1 MSGSAMT
8 ESSGTGILYSTMVD
22 RLSSISDVFDVAGF
36 HPDGTIPLYRGQDVD
51 EPLLPGVAR
60 LAKRLSLSDPEVT
73 EKDLLSTFKSMSMPF
88 LTANVPTTD
97 WEWMA
102 LARHHGLST
111 RLLDWT
117 SNAFFALWF
126 AVFPHP
132 DETDRTRVLWVLE
145 LSSSDLQLP
154 HPDTSVFTL
163 GRTFA
168 FQPPHISRKIAAQSA
183 WFTIHKYVQKK
194 AKFIALEANVNFG
207 PRLRKY
213 YIHRDALPTIR
224 AQLKLLGINQFSLF
238 PDLDHLA
245 NHLEEDL
252 VAKTLGYR
260 PDRPSGAP

>member
-1 MSGSAMT
+1 MT
-8 ESSGTGILYSTMVD
+8 ESSGTGILYSTSVD
-22 RLSSISDVFDVAGF
+22 DISSIADLFDVAGF
-36 HPDGTIPLYRGQDVD
+36 HPEGSIPLHRGQDVD

-60 LAKRLSLSDPEVT
+60 LAKRLALPDPEST
-73 EKDLLSTFKSMSMPF
+73 ERELLSTFKSMSMPF
-88 LTANVPTTD
+88 LNASAPTTD

-102 LARHHGLST
+102 LARHHGLPT

-132 DETDRTRVLWVLE
+132 DQINRTRVLWVLD
-145 LSSSDLQLP
+145 LTSSDLRLP
-154 HPDTSVFTL
+154 ERKTSVFTL

-168 FQPPHISRKIAAQSA
+168 FQPPHISRNIAAQSA
-183 WFTIHKYVQKK
+183 WLTVHKYIQEK

-207 PRLRKY
+207 HKLRKY
-213 YIHRDALPTIR
+213 YIHKDALPPIR

-245 NHLEEDL
+245 SHLEEDL

-260 PDRPSGAP
+260 SERPEGAP